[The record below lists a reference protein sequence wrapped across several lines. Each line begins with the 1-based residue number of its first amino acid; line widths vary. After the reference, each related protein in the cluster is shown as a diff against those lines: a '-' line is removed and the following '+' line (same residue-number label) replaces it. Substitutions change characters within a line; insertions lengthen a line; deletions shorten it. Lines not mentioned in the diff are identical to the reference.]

1 MADSF
6 PEFVLPDCRMTRRHL
21 LKALGLSTL
30 AITVPLGMTGGLIGT
45 AMAESLPSANLLP
58 VAAAAGPNPKTAK
71 VAAPPG
77 SRLLMIDPGHG
88 GRDPGAIG
96 RSGTYEKDVVLDI
109 SRQLADALSKI
120 PGVQARLTRD
130 VDKFIPLEER
140 VTIAQGAKCDFFLS
154 IHADS
159 APTSAARGL
168 SAYTLSR
175 NASDN
180 FAKALEKKENLADL
194 IGGVQVKND
203 DPEVTDILM
212 DLAARHTK
220 TAALKARQEIVH
232 GLGGDWKL
240 LENPMRSANFA
251 VLRAPDLPSM
261 LIETGFLSN
270 AQDEQILKSRAN
282 RQKIARLLAGEFGQ
296 ILNAAPFV

>member
-1 MADSF
+1 MTDSPFELFPADS
-6 PEFVLPDCRMTRRHL
+6 LLTRRNI

-30 AITVPLGMTGGLIGT
+30 AITLPLGMTGT
-45 AMAESLPSANLLP
+45 AFADSLPNLLP
-58 VAAAAGPNPKTAK
+58 VSATAGHNPKATK
-71 VAAPPG
+71 GAASNG

-96 RSGTYEKDVVLDI
+96 KSGTYEKDVVLDI
-109 SRQLADALSKI
+109 SRQLADALSRI
-120 PGVQARLTRD
+120 SGVQAKLTRD
-130 VDKFIPLEER
+130 TDHFIPLEER
-140 VTIAQGAKCDFFLS
+140 VSIAQGAKCDFFLS

-159 APTSAARGL
+159 APTQNARGL

-175 NASDN
+175 DASDN

-194 IGGVQVKND
+194 VGGLQVKND

-212 DLAARHTK
+212 ELAARHTK
-220 TAALKARQEIVH
+220 TAALKAKQEVVK
-232 GLGGDWKL
+232 GLNGDWKL

-270 AQDEQILKSRAN
+270 AQDEQILQSRAN
-282 RQKIARLLAGEFGQ
+282 RQKIAKLLAGEFGK